1 MLIEQVT
8 VYGSF
13 ELLYL
18 AISAVGDILPT
29 VYAWYTNLSFQM
41 RQVVLVAM
49 LFSGKKL
56 LTRIFELLNQFK
68 TYLNDRL

>member
-1 MLIEQVT
+1 M
-8 VYGSF
+8 YGSF

>member
-29 VYAWYTNLSFQM
+29 VYAWYINLSFQM

-56 LTRIFELLNQFK
+56 LTRIFERLNQFK